1 MLGARWTASYP
12 LPPLLCIWQCSVVTP
27 ETEAVPVR
35 TIVTEVTG
43 LQGQPAPK
51 SCLFS
56 PLLPASFL
64 LGPSSLT
71 DFTPTQ
77 DWESVVSVRMI
88 LYQLWGETGQTLH
101 RGEADLREDG
111 NSTKVTQQAKSGL
124 PESQPKTLSW
134 CFLCPKAQRSQWEGD
149 RPGWISE

>member
-12 LPPLLCIWQCSVVTP
+12 LPPFLCIWQCSVVTQ
-27 ETEAVPVR
+27 TEAVPVR

-56 PLLPASFL
+56 PLLPASFP

-71 DFTPTQ
+71 DSTPTQ
-77 DWESVVSVRMI
+77 DWESVVLVRTN
-88 LYQLWGETGQTLH
+88 LHQLWGETGQTLH
-101 RGEADLREDG
+101 SGEADLREDG
-111 NSTKVTQQAKSGL
+111 DSMKVTQQAKSGL
-124 PESQPKTLSW
+124 PES
-134 CFLCPKAQRSQWEGD
+134 
-149 RPGWISE
+149 